1 MRVFY
6 FVISPTR
13 SCRGSPSSLLP
24 LLNEKLEASGE
35 LEAGE
40 NENPT

>member
-6 FVISPTR
+6 FVISPTKF
-13 SCRGSPSSLLP
+13 CKGSPGSLLP

-40 NENPT
+40 NGNPT